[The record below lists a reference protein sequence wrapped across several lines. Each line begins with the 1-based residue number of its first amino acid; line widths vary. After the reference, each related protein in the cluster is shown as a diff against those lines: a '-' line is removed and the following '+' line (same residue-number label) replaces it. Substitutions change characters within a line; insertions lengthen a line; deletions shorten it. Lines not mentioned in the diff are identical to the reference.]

1 MLIEF
6 DLNHNDAQALL
17 HHCTEHQPGSEDFRE
32 NARLREA
39 LETLAEAINDAM
51 IPREESPE
59 SSETIDPRLPVDS
72 PKPNKV
78 QSPYVQASRA
88 DSLSACSAS
97 CLAIS
102 LLACASIASASLTL
116 ASYSSLDFGRRPN
129 SSWNT

>member
-59 SSETIDPRLPVDS
+59 SSETIDPRLLDAAMAIFGDKKSAVDWLS
-72 PKPNKV
+72 KPLRALGAKRPKDV
-78 QSPYVQASRA
+78 SIEQA
-88 DSLSACSAS
+88 L
-97 CLAIS
+97 S
-102 LLACASIASASLTL
+102 LLARIEHG
-116 ASYSSLDFGRRPN
+116 FGA
-129 SSWNT
+129 